1 MKANQI
7 STERAERQYRLK
19 IASLLGSVTHTQV
32 RAEQAL
38 EQASLFMDD
47 LDLEESDVIRT
58 LENFS
63 CVCDETLAVLFNEY
77 RKGGLE

>member
-7 STERAERQYRLK
+7 SAERAEKQYRLK
-19 IASLLGSVTHTQV
+19 IASLLGSVTHAQV
-32 RAEQAL
+32 LADQAL
-38 EQASLFMDD
+38 EQAGFFMDEREM
-47 LDLEESDVIRT
+47 EESDIIRT

-63 CVCDETLAVLFNEY
+63 CVCDETLEDLFNEY